1 MTGLV
6 PYLFLPGTA
15 AEALTFYQGVFG
27 GDLDLHTYAE
37 FGRTDGPGDAIAHG
51 EIRGPVALF
60 AADAGPDQDAVHVV
74 GAVFSLLGTADAA
87 TLTRWF
93 AALAEGGTAV
103 DPLQKRPWGA
113 HDGQVTD
120 RYGIRWLV
128 GYED

>member
-6 PYLFLPGTA
+6 PYLFFPGTA
-15 AEALTFYQGVFG
+15 AEALTFYHGVFG
-27 GDLDLHTYAE
+27 GELDLHTYAE
-37 FGRTDGPGDAIAHG
+37 FARTDGPGDAIAHG
-51 EIRGPVALF
+51 EIRGPVELF

-74 GAVFSLLGTADAA
+74 GAVFSLLGTADPE
-87 TLTRWF
+87 TLTRCF
-93 AALAEGGTAV
+93 AALADGGTAL

-128 GYED
+128 GYEE